1 MDLLHPFFCPFTTA
15 DPFEKL
21 GSMRKQF
28 LIFTLALVASVS
40 ADAAKPNKKSPAK
53 SPAKPAKASAPA
65 PATSGKPLNLV
76 AGTDWILAKDLT
88 LQKTGLTPEEFVPYT
103 SVWDLKKKSFVRT
116 SSSSSDS
123 CEFRTT
129 ISKKVLKAPSVTVKK
144 AAAFKITNIQETT
157 MSVLIDV
164 TSRDA
169 KKSGVD
175 QIQITCSAY
184 EQGLDSP
191 ELKDQFKAGLSAS
204 LANIFAGKN

>member
-1 MDLLHPFFCPFTTA
+1 
-15 DPFEKL
+15 
-21 GSMRKQF
+21 MRKQF
-28 LIFTLALVASVS
+28 LIFILALAVSVS
-40 ADAAKPNKKSPAK
+40 AEAAKTNKKSSAK
-53 SPAKPAKASAPA
+53 TAAKPAKSAAPA
-65 PATSGKPLNLV
+65 AAASGKPLNLV
-76 AGTDWILAKDLT
+76 PGTDWILAKDLT

-103 SVWDLKKKSFVRT
+103 SVWDLKKKSFVRS

-191 ELKDQFKAGLSAS
+191 ALKDQFKAGLSAS
-204 LANIFAGKN
+204 LANVFAGKN